1 MRCGMTCPVCG
12 GKLCSASAGRFQCV
26 SCKAFY
32 ALRFSLER
40 IQDPQD
46 LQTASAMPEDNSD
59 EYLTYLKAQR
69 NTLLKT
75 LDHTSRLFFWN
86 RRRDLKVS
94 LSLIQRQIDLREKE
108 RH

>member
-12 GKLCSASAGRFQCV
+12 GKLRSASAGRFQCV

-32 ALRFSLER
+32 TLRFSMER
-40 IQDPQD
+40 IQESQE
-46 LQTASAMPEDNSD
+46 LGAVSALSEGDSD
-59 EYLTYLKAQR
+59 DYLTDLKIRR
-69 NTLLKT
+69 NVLLKT
-75 LDHTSRLFFWN
+75 LDHTSRIFSRK
-86 RRRDLKVS
+86 RRCDIRVS